1 MTTGVV
7 IARTG
12 GTFRV
17 HVDGRELPAVL
28 RGKLKYA
35 NDDRVVVGDVVD
47 LVLTPDGPATITGMH
62 ERRSALVRRAG
73 VGGSGARRAQPIA
86 ANVDQVLVVAA
97 VRDPE
102 PNPRQLDRLLVIA
115 EANELPPVVVV
126 NKIELDRAAGA
137 ALARRYGPAGYQV
150 LLTSAKTGEGLPAL
164 RDLLRG
170 RESVFTGASG
180 VGKSSLLNAIEPGL
194 KLRVGAISEKWRTG
208 KHTTTAAELIPLAL
222 GGYMVDTPG
231 LREVGAWNLDPD
243 ALGFCF
249 PEFRPYLDQCRFD
262 NCRHLAEPGCAV
274 RAAGQGGRFD
284 PDRLVSYE
292 RIYEEVS
299 VPAWV
304 SGKSR
309 GEER

>member
-28 RGKLKYA
+28 RGKLKHA

-47 LVLTPDGPATITGMH
+47 LVLTPDGPAMITGMH

-73 VGGSGARRAQPIA
+73 VGGSGSRRAQPIA
-86 ANVDQVLVVAA
+86 ANVDQVVVVAA

-137 ALARRYGPAGYQV
+137 ALARRYAPAGYQV

-292 RIYEEVS
+292 RIYEEAS
-299 VPAWV
+299 VPVWESA
-304 SGKSR
+304 KSR
-309 GEER
+309 GGER